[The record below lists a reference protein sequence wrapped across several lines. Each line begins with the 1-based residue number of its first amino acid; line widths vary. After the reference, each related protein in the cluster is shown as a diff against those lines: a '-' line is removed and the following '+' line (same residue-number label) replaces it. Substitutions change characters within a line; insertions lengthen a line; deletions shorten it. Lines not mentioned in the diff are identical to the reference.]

1 MKHKILQKIPTE
13 CPWRD
18 TLYWYEATNSTN
30 DLAKGFA
37 KEGAAHGTVILAGT
51 QTGGRGRMGRSF
63 LSPEGGLYL
72 SVILRPKCPATE
84 LMHLTC
90 ATGVATSDAVEQ
102 IADFRPGIKW
112 INDLVWSGKKLGGIL
127 TELSLDAK
135 TGLVDYAVI
144 GIGINCRE
152 PEGGFPSDIAD
163 IAVSLSGAA
172 GKDIDPAAAAA
183 ALITAL
189 WKMDMQLLSG
199 KKALMDTY
207 RSLCVTLGKQIL
219 VLRGSDKRPGKA
231 LDVNDDGGLVV
242 EYGDGYIATVSSGEV
257 SVRGMWD
264 YV

>member
-1 MKHKILQKIPTE
+1 MKNKILQKIPTE

-18 TLYWYEATNSTN
+18 TLYWYEATVSTN
-30 DLAKGFA
+30 TLAKELA
-37 KEGAAHGTVILAGT
+37 KDGAAHGTVILAGK

-72 SVILRPKCPATE
+72 SVVLRPNCPAAE

-90 ATGVATSDAVEQ
+90 AAGVATVNAVAQ
-102 IADFRPGIKW
+102 VAGFRPGIKW
-112 INDLVWSGKKLGGIL
+112 INDLVWESKKLGGIL
-127 TELSLDAK
+127 TELSLNAK
-135 TGLVDYAVI
+135 TGLVDHAII

-152 PEGGFPSDIAD
+152 PEGGFDPEVAGIA
-163 IAVSLSGAA
+163 ASLSAAA
-172 GKDIDPAAAAA
+172 GKTIDPTTLAA

-189 WKMDMQLLSG
+189 WKMDQELLSG
-199 KKALMDTY
+199 KAAHMDAY

-219 VLRGSDKRPGKA
+219 VLRGQGKTPAKA
-231 LDVNDDGGLVV
+231 LDVDADGALLVQ
-242 EYGDGYIATVSSGEV
+242 YADGSTEAVNSGEV